1 MNEENKL
8 LVAIAKCLTEKPIDE
23 FSKAER
29 QIGGI
34 LEANG
39 YIRRTKTEPVRYT
52 MTRNPKG

>member
-8 LVAIAKCLTEKPIDE
+8 LVEIAKCLTAKPIDE
-23 FSKAER
+23 FSGAE
-29 QIGGI
+29 QKIGEI

-52 MTRNPKG
+52 RTRSP

>member
-8 LVAIAKCLTEKPIDE
+8 LVEIARCLTAKPIDE
-23 FSKAER
+23 FSSAER
-29 QIGGI
+29 QIGDI

-52 MTRNPKG
+52 RTRSPTG